1 MDRPTTRNNTLEEA
15 KFEVCNHKWSDMSET
30 HYGVAILND
39 CKYGMSAE
47 GSDMRLTLHKGG
59 CRPDP
64 FTDVGVHTM
73 TYSLLPHM
81 GAFDAKNVI
90 EPAYELNY
98 APVVIDGAAEIAP
111 LFTLSN
117 HGVICEAVKCAEDVE
132 GAYVLRLYEAERN
145 HANCTLTLNGA
156 KKAYLTNMLEE
167 KEEELEIVDGK
178 VSLKFT
184 PFEIK
189 TVLVER

>member
-1 MDRPTTRNNTLEEA
+1 
-15 KFEVCNHKWSDMSET
+15 MSET

-59 CRPDP
+59 TRPDP
-64 FTDVGVHTM
+64 FTDTGIQTM
-73 TYSLLPHM
+73 KYSLLPHI
-81 GAFDAKNVI
+81 GAFDADTVI
-90 EPAYELNY
+90 KPAYEFNY
-98 APVVIDGAAEIAP
+98 APVEVEGKCELP
-111 LFTLSN
+111 KLFSLTGN
-117 HGVICEAVKCAEDVE
+117 GIICEAVKNAEDIE
-132 GAYVLRLYEAERN
+132 NAYVLRLYEAERN
-145 HANCTLTLNGA
+145 HSVCKLNVGGA

-167 KEEELEIVDGK
+167 KEEELEIKDGE
-178 VSLKFT
+178 VTLRFT